1 MKFGQDYQVALSR
14 GEYPQ
19 DWIESAISYKKLKK
33 CIKRVQQELISL
45 GLDKDTLNELWQN
58 VGPNSNESTDEQVLQ
73 YSLQKSGK
81 IQFTPKLTIAIDPHD
96 GSPMDAWL
104 SPDTRRVLR
113 RLVNNDQLTTTASG
127 QGAHAQADNDSHR
140 PSIGDFDSASDAE
153 SVAENEAASTRKR
166 QHTDTI
172 EVPLTSDSE
181 FFQILR
187 RELTELDQL
196 QAAEQ
201 QRIQDEIT
209 ELGNELQKLKV
220 SRKKRS
226 KQELETWRNIFE
238 MYQDAEI
245 FSSMHEADAG
255 DRDSAQAQKHFEQ
268 FNKAM
273 APQREEIVK
282 LGQLAGGSLDR
293 FLRINVKLLRL
304 IKFQEI
310 NKTALTKIM
319 KKFDKRTSLHTQA
332 TIQNSL
338 TKAPFLAENLARATC
353 FTITNELLNLI
364 PQLNDYLCPICFS
377 ISWKPVRLKCN
388 HVFCIRC
395 LIVLQRQRKPHCPLC
410 REVVV
415 MEADNGKPHRGVPA
429 PRLAPL
435 SLIFLSLRL
444 FLSVFRTDSGV

>member
-14 GEYPQ
+14 GEYPP

-45 GLDKDTLNELWQN
+45 GLDKETLNELWQH
-58 VGPNSNESTDEQVLQ
+58 VGPNSDNSTDEQVLQ

-81 IQFTPKLTIAIDPHD
+81 IPFTPKLTIAIDPRD

-113 RLVNNDQLTTTASG
+113 RLVNKERLTTVNG
-127 QGAHAQADNDSHR
+127 DQVAHASADNDSPR
-140 PSIGDFDSASDAE
+140 PSVSEADSVSDGDSM
-153 SVAENEAASTRKR
+153 VENEAGTSSRKHR
-166 QHTDTI
+166 HTDTI

-187 RELTELDQL
+187 RELSELDQL
-196 QAAEQ
+196 QVAEQ

-209 ELGNELQKLKV
+209 ALGNELQRLKT

-226 KQELETWRNIFE
+226 KQEVETWRNIFQ

-255 DRDSAQAQKHFEQ
+255 DRDSTQAQKHFEE
-268 FNKAM
+268 FNKALE
-273 APQREEIVK
+273 PQREEIMK

-319 KKFDKRTSLHTQA
+319 KKFDKRTSLHTRA

-338 TKAPFLAENLARATC
+338 TKTPFLAENLSRATC

-377 ISWKPVRLKCN
+377 ISWKPVRLNCN

-410 REVVV
+410 RELVV
-415 MEADNGKPHRGVPA
+415 MEADNGKSNPSRCPNT
-429 PRLAPL
+429 
-435 SLIFLSLRL
+435 F
-444 FLSVFRTDSGV
+444 SVCMSFY